1 MKERSVRPP
10 TNSSPKREGGN
21 HTLGTEGCRVSDS
34 ADGCPVPRSP
44 SLLGASRSR
53 RMRSRTNWAA
63 TARATR
69 RHSDV
74 PLGAVGGHRASD
86 QALAAAPP

>member
-21 HTLGTEGCRVSDS
+21 HTLGTEVCRVSDS

-44 SLLGASRSR
+44 RPARSVPVV
-53 RMRSRTNWAA
+53 RSRTNWAA
-63 TARATR
+63 TGAILMSPSVPSEGTVRATR
-69 RHSDV
+69 RWLPH
-74 PLGAVGGHRASD
+74 
-86 QALAAAPP
+86 PP